1 MSLQSIPPVQSPIS
15 VMIKQI
21 NPTTVSIILHIINDS
36 QIDIPTPINKSVKIS
51 SVISS
56 SATAIVHLVNKMNKG
71 KI

>member
-56 SATAIVHLVNKMNKG
+56 SATTIVHLVNKMNKG